1 MSTAAES
8 DDGTAVAE
16 PVSGGT
22 LRAFR
27 HRDYTIFWLGALVSN
42 TGSWLQNLTVP
53 YVVYEITGSAFWVGV
68 ATAAQFLPG
77 FVGSPIGGHLADTR
91 ERRRLLIVLL
101 SVMAV
106 LAVGLWWTWESG
118 SRSIAVILLLVS
130 ASGLVWGTTLPSWQ
144 AFVND
149 LVPREDLISAVS
161 LNSLQFNAARSLGP
175 AVAGLVIASFGP
187 GVAFGLNAAS
197 FVFVVGALLLGLGL
211 TAAAGAQAIER
222 RDRHDLAYRGP
233 SPFLVFGASVPL
245 TLLVE
250 LPFQLA
256 GFDLRTP
263 VGTLIGV
270 TLIGAVWLGL
280 LGMTVVGTGALRW
293 SEIATGIVG
302 TPPARIAGDLLIGAA
317 AAIPVILATSIV
329 AAILVSVM
337 GVTPEG
343 PIAPPTDAQA
353 LILGLLAA
361 AIVAP
366 ISEELFYR
374 GFATTA
380 WMRSFGA
387 RRAIIEGGLF
397 FAFVHVLTLSGSDF
411 DHAGRAA
418 VVAFGSRIPVA
429 FALGWIFVSRR
440 SLAASI
446 GLHATFNGLL
456 VILAAMAV
464 SAGPT

>member
-1 MSTAAES
+1 MTGPVGGPAGDDPAADPTGDLSVSPDPVPSEGSAAPAPPSASRPGLQTFSLDGRRAPGLYLAGWLATAM
-8 DDGTAVAE
+8 GGPLLGVAI
-16 PVSGGT
+16 VSGSGG
-22 LRAFR
+22 
-27 HRDYTIFWLGALVSN
+27 LGGL
-42 TGSWLQNLTVP
+42 
-53 YVVYEITGSAFWVGV
+53 
-68 ATAAQFLPG
+68 
-77 FVGSPIGGHLADTR
+77 
-91 ERRRLLIVLL
+91 
-101 SVMAV
+101 V
-106 LAVGLWWTWESG
+106 LA
-118 SRSIAVILLLVS
+118 
-130 ASGLVWGTTLPSWQ
+130 
-144 AFVND
+144 
-149 LVPREDLISAVS
+149 
-161 LNSLQFNAARSLGP
+161 
-175 AVAGLVIASFGP
+175 
-187 GVAFGLNAAS
+187 
-197 FVFVVGALLLGLGL
+197 VVGALLLGLGL

-222 RDRHDLAYRGP
+222 RDRTDLAYRGP

-256 GFDLRTP
+256 GLDLRTP

-270 TLIGAVWLGL
+270 TLIGAIWIGL
-280 LGMTVVGTGALRW
+280 LGMTVVGTGVLGW
-293 SEIATGIVG
+293 SEIATGIVA
-302 TPPARIAGDLLIGAA
+302 TPSVRVAGDLLIGAA

-329 AAILVSVM
+329 AAILVSIT

-343 PIAPPTDAQA
+343 PIAPPTDAPA

-361 AIVAP
+361 AVVAP

-387 RRAIIEGGLF
+387 RRAIVEGGLF

-418 VVAFGSRIPVA
+418 LVAFGSRIPIA

-456 VILAAMAV
+456 VILAALAV

>member
-1 MSTAAES
+1 MTGPVDGPAGDDPAAVPTGDDQAPAPTGDPSTSPVPGPPEGPGAPVVPPAS
-8 DDGTAVAE
+8 RPGLQTFSLDGRRAPGLYLVGWLATAMGGPLLGVAILSG
-16 PVSGGT
+16 SGG
-22 LRAFR
+22 
-27 HRDYTIFWLGALVSN
+27 LGGL
-42 TGSWLQNLTVP
+42 
-53 YVVYEITGSAFWVGV
+53 
-68 ATAAQFLPG
+68 
-77 FVGSPIGGHLADTR
+77 
-91 ERRRLLIVLL
+91 
-101 SVMAV
+101 V
-106 LAVGLWWTWESG
+106 LA
-118 SRSIAVILLLVS
+118 
-130 ASGLVWGTTLPSWQ
+130 
-144 AFVND
+144 
-149 LVPREDLISAVS
+149 
-161 LNSLQFNAARSLGP
+161 
-175 AVAGLVIASFGP
+175 
-187 GVAFGLNAAS
+187 
-197 FVFVVGALLLGLGL
+197 VVGALLLGLGL